1 MDCTIIRAGQYVEDQ
16 GVSQTTNKEE
26 YTKMAGNSFGEI
38 FKITT
43 FGESHGAAVG
53 VIIDGVTPG
62 VEINEAYIQTQMDRR
77 KPGQSSVTSPRK
89 EYDIVHILSG
99 VFEGK
104 TTGTPL
110 FVILHNTD
118 MRPDAYSDIQHAF
131 RPGHADFTYLQKYG
145 IRDYRGSGR
154 ASGRETAARVAGGA
168 VARKLLERRGVQVLA
183 YTREIGGI
191 QCQTFQEEI
200 IEQNAV
206 RACDPIA
213 GAEMIKKI
221 EHLASIG
228 DSCGGIVE
236 CRLRGVVS
244 GLGEPVFD
252 KLDAE
257 LAKAMLSI
265 GAVKGI
271 EFGEGFTAAAMLGSE
286 HNDEMSSRG
295 FLSNHSGGIIGGIS
309 TGQEII
315 FRIVVKPTSS
325 ISVPQQTINVKG
337 EEQVIKTEGRHD
349 PCICPR
355 IVPVVEAMTC
365 LILEDHYKRQ
375 AAMHN

>member
-1 MDCTIIRAGQYVEDQ
+1 
-16 GVSQTTNKEE
+16 
-26 YTKMAGNSFGEI
+26 MAGNTFGEV

-53 VIIDGVTPG
+53 VIVDGVTPG
-62 VEINEAYIQTQMDRR
+62 VEINEAYIQKQMDRR

-89 EYDIVHILSG
+89 ESDIIHILSG
-99 VFEGK
+99 VFEGR

-110 FVILHNTD
+110 FVILHNHD
-118 MRPDAYSDIQHAF
+118 MNPSAYSDIQHAF

-145 IRDYRGSGR
+145 IRDHRGSGR
-154 ASGRETAARVAGGA
+154 ASGRETAGRVAGGA

-191 QCQTFQEEI
+191 QCQSFDENCIEE
-200 IEQNAV
+200 NAV

-213 GAEMIKKI
+213 GAQMINKI
-221 EHLASIG
+221 EELARIG

-236 CRLRGVVS
+236 CRIRGVMP

-271 EFGEGFTAAAMLGSE
+271 EFGAGFSAAAMLGSE
-286 HNDEMSSRG
+286 HNDEMNSDG

-315 FRIVVKPTSS
+315 FRISVKPTSS
-325 ISVPQQTINVKG
+325 ISIPQKTLNVHG
-337 EEQVIKTEGRHD
+337 EEQDIETIGRHD

-355 IVPVVEAMTC
+355 IIPVVEAMTC
-365 LILEDHYKRQ
+365 LVLEDQYKRQ
-375 AAMHN
+375 AAMLG

>member
-1 MDCTIIRAGQYVEDQ
+1 
-16 GVSQTTNKEE
+16 
-26 YTKMAGNSFGEI
+26 MAGNTFGEN
-38 FKITT
+38 FRITT

-53 VIIDGVTPG
+53 VIVDGVTPG
-62 VEINEAYIQTQMDRR
+62 VEIDEAYIQTQMDRR
-77 KPGQSSVTSPRK
+77 KPGQSSVTTPRK

-110 FVILHNTD
+110 FVILHNHD
-118 MRPDAYSDIQHAF
+118 MRPDAYNDIQNSF

-145 IRDYRGSGR
+145 IRDHRGSGR
-154 ASGRETAARVAGGA
+154 ASGRETAGRVAGGA
-168 VARKLLERRGVQVLA
+168 IARKLLENRGVQVLA
-183 YTREIGGI
+183 YSREIGGI
-191 QCQTFQEEI
+191 KCETFDESI

-206 RACDPIA
+206 RACDPTA
-213 GAEMIKKI
+213 AAAMIEKI
-221 EHLASIG
+221 EQLAVIG

-236 CRLRGVVS
+236 CRIRGVIP

-271 EFGEGFTAAAMLGSE
+271 EFGAGFAAASMLGSE
-286 HNDEMSSRG
+286 HNDEMSSDG

-309 TGQEII
+309 TGQDIV
-315 FRIVVKPTSS
+315 FRISVKPTSS
-325 ISVPQQTINVKG
+325 ISVPQHTINING
-337 EEQVIKTEGRHD
+337 EDQEIRTEGRHD

-355 IVPVVEAMTC
+355 IVPVVEAMAC
-365 LILEDHYKRQ
+365 LVLEDHFKRQ
-375 AAMHN
+375 AAMLY

>member
-1 MDCTIIRAGQYVEDQ
+1 
-16 GVSQTTNKEE
+16 
-26 YTKMAGNSFGEI
+26 MAGNTFGER

-53 VIIDGVTPG
+53 VIVDGVTPG
-62 VEINEAYIQTQMDRR
+62 VDMNEAYIQIQMDRR

-89 EYDIVHILSG
+89 ESDKVHIVSG
-99 VFEGK
+99 LFEGK

-110 FVILHNTD
+110 CIQLYNHD
-118 MRPDAYSDIQHAF
+118 MRPEAYAEIRNAF
-131 RPGHADFTYLQKYG
+131 RPGHADFTYVQKYG
-145 IRDYRGSGR
+145 VRDHRGSGR

-183 YTREIGGI
+183 YTQAIGGI
-191 QCQTFQEEI
+191 VCRTFDEQA

-206 RACDPIA
+206 RACDPAAAADMIA
-213 GAEMIKKI
+213 KVER
-221 EHLASIG
+221 LAAAG

-236 CRLRGVVS
+236 CRIRGAAP

-257 LAKAMLSI
+257 LAKAMVSI

-271 EFGEGFTAAAMLGSE
+271 EFGAGFAASAMLGSE
-286 HNDEMSSRG
+286 HNDEMSAAG
-295 FLSNHSGGIIGGIS
+295 FHTNHAGGIIGGIS
-309 TGQEII
+309 TGQDIV
-315 FRIVVKPTSS
+315 FRVAIKPTSS
-325 ISVPQQTINVKG
+325 ISVPQQTIDVAG
-337 EEQVIKTEGRHD
+337 EERRIRTEGRHD

-355 IVPVVEAMTC
+355 IVPVVEAMAC
-365 LILEDHYKRQ
+365 LVMEDQFKRQ
-375 AAMHN
+375 AALHG

>member
-1 MDCTIIRAGQYVEDQ
+1 MGGST
-16 GVSQTTNKEE
+16 
-26 YTKMAGNSFGEI
+26 FGER

-53 VIIDGVTPG
+53 VIVEGVTPG
-62 VEINEAYIQTQMDRR
+62 VEIDEAYIQKQMDRR
-77 KPGQSSVTSPRK
+77 KPGQSSVTTPRK
-89 EYDIVHILSG
+89 EYDIVQIQSG

-110 FVILHNTD
+110 MVILYNHD
-118 MRPDAYSDIQHAF
+118 MKPEAYSDIQHAF
-131 RPGHADFTYLQKYG
+131 RPGHADYTYLQKYG
-145 IRDYRGSGR
+145 IRDHRGSGR

-191 QCQTFQEEI
+191 ACRSFQEEV
-200 IEQNAV
+200 IEENAV
-206 RACDPIA
+206 RACDPEA
-213 GAEMIKKI
+213 AARMIERI
-221 EHLASIG
+221 EELARRG

-236 CRLRGVVS
+236 CRIRGVQP

-271 EFGEGFTAAAMLGSE
+271 EFGAGFAAASMLGSE
-286 HNDEMSSRG
+286 HNDGMSADG
-295 FLSNHSGGIIGGIS
+295 FLSNHAGGILGGIS
-309 TGQEII
+309 TGEEIV
-315 FRIVVKPTSS
+315 FRISVKPTSS
-325 ISVPQQTINVKG
+325 ISVSQRTVNVRG
-337 EEQVIKTEGRHD
+337 EEQEIRTEGRHD

-355 IVPVVEAMTC
+355 IVPVVEAMAC
-365 LILEDHYKRQ
+365 LVVEDHYKRQ
-375 AAMHN
+375 AALLG